1 MPSIKDFKKELNNNI
16 GGFIEEV
23 YIWELSHPEADLKK
37 SEKLIDEAIIAFD
50 KTIEKVNHVKGEGFK
65 KQFKAIREEL
75 TKMIG
80 SMNDKLA
87 KLS

>member
-23 YIWELSHPEADLKK
+23 YMWELSNPEADLKK
-37 SEKLIDEAIIAFD
+37 SEKLIDEAIGAFD
-50 KTIEKVNHVKGEGFK
+50 NTILKVNQIKGGSFK

-75 TKMIG
+75 TEMIR
-80 SMNDKLA
+80 SMNNKLA
-87 KLS
+87 KLA

>member
-23 YIWELSHPEADLKK
+23 YIWELSNPEADLKK
-37 SEKLIDEAIIAFD
+37 SEKLIDEAIVAFD
-50 KTIEKVNHVKGEGFK
+50 KTIEKVNHVKGGGFK

-87 KLS
+87 KLA